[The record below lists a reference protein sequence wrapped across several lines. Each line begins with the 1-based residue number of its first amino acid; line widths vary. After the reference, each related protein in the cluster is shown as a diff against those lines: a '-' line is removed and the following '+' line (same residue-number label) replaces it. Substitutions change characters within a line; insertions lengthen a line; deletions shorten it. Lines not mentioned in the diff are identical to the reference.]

1 MNASISDY
9 VLGWYIY
16 DGIWSSIYLNRV
28 TVMAIINWGACY
40 QVPQCYW
47 GSHWEFPGWWM
58 PEVVPWCV
66 STQAHS
72 VTELPLST
80 SISIPLIPRK
90 PSLDRDRASMAIQY
104 HKYSF

>member
-1 MNASISDY
+1 
-9 VLGWYIY
+9 
-16 DGIWSSIYLNRV
+16 
-28 TVMAIINWGACY
+28 
-40 QVPQCYW
+40 
-47 GSHWEFPGWWM
+47 M

-80 SISIPLIPRK
+80 SISFPLIPRK

-104 HKYSF
+104 RKYSF